1 MRKGF
6 PGAVVAK
13 NLALSAAL
21 RTGPD
26 MQTAYESFV
35 GDRRTLRR
43 AMEFL
48 DDVNEE
54 IEALVREHWVVE
66 GRDAGGLS

>member
-1 MRKGF
+1 
-6 PGAVVAK
+6 
-13 NLALSAAL
+13 
-21 RTGPD
+21 

-54 IEALVREHWVVE
+54 IEALVREHWLVE
-66 GRDAGGLS
+66 GRAGASP

>member
-1 MRKGF
+1 MAEVNGDSTV
-6 PGAVVAK
+6 PQTNGH
-13 NLALSAAL
+13 
-21 RTGPD
+21 T
-26 MQTAYESFV
+26 TAYESFV

>member
-1 MRKGF
+1 
-6 PGAVVAK
+6 
-13 NLALSAAL
+13 
-21 RTGPD
+21 
-26 MQTAYESFV
+26 MQTAYESFA

-54 IEALVREHWVVE
+54 IEALVRESWQPDV
-66 GRDAGGLS
+66 RSTTGGIEAAS